1 MRTVLRAVLAGGA
14 AIALTASLVGPA
26 SAANNPSPAQVAA
39 GYMKEPTRINQKV
52 PLRVKPPRGIK
63 LAYMQQGIPTQVMVG
78 KYLAQAATT
87 VGWSVFEVP
96 WNTSDPAKINS
107 GLQNAVQQGAQIIVA
122 PGILPS
128 MVSATVKNQLAD
140 AKIPVIL
147 GQICSTDPIPAP
159 FIAGFGLCANEAPLA
174 RSLAAWVAADSKGSG
189 RVLFSDTQ
197 GVPLLVPFKQR
208 FAAELRSMC
217 PGCSVTYQ
225 PITIAQF
232 VGGQIPGIMVSALRR
247 DPSVDYMFFDTG
259 QLSKGIL
266 PALDSAGLL
275 SKVKV
280 GGRSASAAELQG
292 LRDKQ
297 MVVWTMQSFGVYGF
311 AALDAALRV
320 VTKSSGITGNAVL
333 PVQLLTTVNVD
344 SAPDPYEVVPANALA
359 MYKKLWRVS

>member
-1 MRTVLRAVLAGGA
+1 MRKVVRVLVAGGA
-14 AIALTASLVGPA
+14 ALAVAASFVGSA
-26 SAANNPSPAQVAA
+26 SAANNPSPAKIAA
-39 GYMKEPTRINQKV
+39 GYMKAPTKINQRV
-52 PLRVKPPRGIK
+52 PLKTKPPTGIK
-63 LAYMQQGIPTQVMVG
+63 VAYMEQGIPTQVMVG
-78 KYLAQAATT
+78 KYLAQAAQT

-96 WNTSDPAKINS
+96 WNTADPAKVNS
-107 GLQNAVQQGAQIIVA
+107 ALQSAAQQGAQVIVA

-128 MVSATVKNQLAD
+128 VVSATVKNQLAA

-147 GQICSTDPIPAP
+147 GQFCSTDPVTAP
-159 FIAGFGLCANEAPLA
+159 FVAGFGLCANEAPLA
-174 RSLAAWVAADSKGSG
+174 RALAAWVTTDSKGKG
-189 RVLFSDTQ
+189 NILFSDTQ

-217 PGCSVTYQ
+217 PGCSLSYQ

-247 DPSVDYMFFDTG
+247 DPSIQYMFFDTG

-266 PALDSAGLL
+266 PALDAAGLL
-275 SKVKV
+275 SSVKV
-280 GGRSASAAELQG
+280 GGRSASPAELQG
-292 LRDKQ
+292 LKDKQ
-297 MVVWTMQSFGVYGF
+297 MVVWTMQSFGLYGY

-333 PVQLLTTVNVD
+333 PMQLLTTVNIN

-359 MYKKLWRVS
+359 MYKKLWRVG